1 MWLLEQR
8 GDGLRVKVEQ
18 GAWVKVGIV
27 TGIGTERFWCK
38 VMQIQPDGE
47 CILATVDNDL
57 VTLSLKCGDQLL
69 FKPHHVLE
77 TVSLSERLACLT
89 FVERMGPR
97 DGAIAWQKQRIE
109 EGVAVTPK
117 PDTNYVLPM

>member
-8 GDGLRVKVEQ
+8 DDGLRVKVEQ
-18 GAWVKVGIV
+18 VAWVKVGIV

-38 VMQIQPDGE
+38 VVQVQPDGE
-47 CILATVDNDL
+47 CILATVDNDI
-57 VTLSLKCGDQLL
+57 VSSSLKCGDQLL

-77 TVSLSERLACLT
+77 TASLSERFAFLT
-89 FVERMGPR
+89 FVERTGPR

-109 EGVAVTPK
+109 EGVAVAPK
-117 PDTNYVLPM
+117 PDTNDVLPM